1 MNSQLT
7 LTPAEAKPSG
17 ALLRTADPAPSTT
30 SRTRR
35 WLAGAT
41 LVTVGL
47 VAGSSATYAF
57 TTTANDVNPGVPAGF
72 GAPPVGGGELGT
84 LPEGPR
90 SSGDGTSQGQ
100 DDGALDGETT

>member
-7 LTPAEAKPSG
+7 LTPVDPKPSG
-17 ALLRTADPAPSTT
+17 ALLRTADAAPSTIT
-30 SRTRR
+30 RTRR

-47 VAGSSATYAF
+47 VAGGSATYAF
-57 TTTANDVNPGVPAGF
+57 TTTMNDVNPGGPAGF

-90 SSGDGTSQGQ
+90 SGGDGTSQAQ
-100 DDGALDGETT
+100 DDGAVDSETT